1 MKQVLIVILAMTTFV
16 AARDKK
22 TKAQQG
28 PYVFSSKASAMA
40 VKAMIVRVSLAS
52 GYSLESD
59 QPLEFRFAR
68 PDQMPLVDAVFTAS
82 NACRGMTTK
91 KVWSYSL
98 VELSGTTKV
107 TVQPAWEYPDDYCQ
121 MQSQPVIWGVPEE
134 IAAFQAMLDKAPL
147 ATPQAPTPA
156 Q

>member
-1 MKQVLIVILAMTTFV
+1 
-16 AARDKK
+16 
-22 TKAQQG
+22 
-28 PYVFSSKASAMA
+28 
-40 VKAMIVRVSLAS
+40 
-52 GYSLESD
+52 
-59 QPLEFRFAR
+59 
-68 PDQMPLVDAVFTAS
+68 
-82 NACRGMTTK
+82 
-91 KVWSYSL
+91 L